1 MWSGA
6 ENLASTGV
14 RPSERPARS
23 DSLYRLRYPGPIKIL
38 EKTYVSFG
46 LFVTLS
52 RFQVEVVQGNSV
64 MLFEFI
70 V

>member
-1 MWSGA
+1 
-6 ENLASTGV
+6 
-14 RPSERPARS
+14 
-23 DSLYRLRYPGPIKIL
+23 L